1 MSWRSGSQQV
11 MRHRQRG
18 EDRRRGMRGM
28 SYWLQMS
35 NYFTF
40 LISWSFSDPSLTLSV
55 QCQSTLSG
63 GKKKEGRGR
72 LLLQIKCPGGNSNLL
87 SFQRVHKDS
96 EFPSVLCKGST
107 GKPNSRRYATEPLLR
122 RCHGVLEEP

>member
-1 MSWRSGSQQV
+1 
-11 MRHRQRG
+11 
-18 EDRRRGMRGM
+18 MRGM

-96 EFPSVLCKGST
+96 EFPSVLCNRKAKQQTLRYGASAE
-107 GKPNSRRYATEPLLR
+107 KMPRCPRRTLK
-122 RCHGVLEEP
+122 